1 MKTLRL
7 AATLFGAVA
16 LLAPAGAA
24 SAGQGVSDDEIVIG
38 SHQDLSGPIA
48 FWGVPVKNG
57 MQMAA
62 EDINAKGGI
71 HGRKIK
77 LIVED
82 SAYDP
87 KKAVIGTQKLVN
99 RDKIFAMVGSMGTPT
114 NLASMPLVL
123 KKGLPHLFP
132 LTAAT
137 QMYEPLPNETP
148 EMTRLKFATF
158 TPYFFGMRVITKW
171 MKEVKGKKS
180 FCVLHQ
186 DDEFGLNVARG
197 IFDQLEAMGMK
208 ATAITTYKRGATDY
222 SSQMAKMRSAGC
234 DVVGLGTIIRET
246 IGAVAEARKIGWGV
260 DIYGSVASYTP
271 EVAFL
276 GKKVVEGYYAVG
288 QLPIAYPD
296 TASEPVKEW
305 MGRYKAKFDKNAN
318 PQAVTGYIIM
328 SLFAEAASKAG
339 KDLTSASLVKALESI
354 SNYTDMFGG
363 PVLSFSKDKHLG
375 AEAAFIAQ
383 IKGGRWELVTEHI
396 MSY

>member
-1 MKTLRL
+1 
-7 AATLFGAVA
+7 
-16 LLAPAGAA
+16 
-24 SAGQGVSDDEIVIG
+24 
-38 SHQDLSGPIA
+38 
-48 FWGVPVKNG
+48 
-57 MQMAA
+57 
-62 EDINAKGGI
+62 
-71 HGRKIK
+71 
-77 LIVED
+77 
-82 SAYDP
+82 
-87 KKAVIGTQKLVN
+87 
-99 RDKIFAMVGSMGTPT
+99 
-114 NLASMPLVL
+114 
-123 KKGLPHLFP
+123 
-132 LTAAT
+132 
-137 QMYEPLPNETP
+137 
-148 EMTRLKFATF
+148 
-158 TPYFFGMRVITKW
+158 
-171 MKEVKGKKS
+171 
-180 FCVLHQ
+180 
-186 DDEFGLNVARG
+186 
-197 IFDQLEAMGMK
+197 MGMK